1 MEGKATFKKPQLYF
15 RILLLVLLLAGT
27 VLLIFNRDKLQDL
40 EIYGYPGV
48 FLISP
53 LSNATIIIP
62 LPGVMITSAMAV
74 AFDPFRVA
82 IAFGAGAVLGE
93 LSGYLAII
101 SLTIRTICP
110 SGIISLI
117 SGWSRKLCSG

>member
-1 MEGKATFKKPQLYF
+1 VEGKDTFKKPQLYF

-27 VLLIFNRDKLQDL
+27 VLLIFKRDKFQDL

-48 FLISP
+48 FLILL

-82 IAFGAGAVLGE
+82 IAFGTGAVLGE

-101 SLTIRTICP
+101 SLTVIP
-110 SGIISLI
+110 PIILNF
-117 SGWSRKLCSG
+117 